1 MNEIFILK
9 KNKEFVID
17 QIDKLFQK
25 YQTINPANNIQY
37 RNILRKCCREID
49 SLLDEC
55 FEPSLLGVAKCKQ
68 KTNRCYHVDDPL
80 LVNASFC
87 ILGQMLSDL
96 KARTY
101 SAILLKDYPSCRKL
115 IGLSPE
121 DIISKTKDLVK
132 NEIIKAGVCFLL
144 LGSDVGDVITI
155 ADIKKLYRG
164 LLDELQKELREKNDG
179 INPVEQNLMCWF
191 NAEIGY
197 CDLAMFKAGMSIGE
211 NAAELNAIASKNIEK
226 YENSCLSGN
235 TSDSIG

>member
-9 KNKEFVID
+9 KDKEIVLSKID
-17 QIDKLFQK
+17 EIFSK
-25 YQTINPANNIQY
+25 YHTINTTNGVQRRA
-37 RNILRKCCREID
+37 ILRNCCHDID
-49 SLLDEC
+49 CMLDDC

-68 KTNRCYHVDDPL
+68 KTRRCYSVDDPQ
-80 LVNASFC
+80 LVDVSFC
-87 ILGQMLSDL
+87 FLDQMLSEL
-96 KARTY
+96 RARTVC
-101 SAILLKDYPSCRKL
+101 AIPLKDYPSCRKL
-115 IGLSPE
+115 IGLSPK
-121 DIISKTKDLVK
+121 DVISKTKDLVK
-132 NEIIKAGVCFLL
+132 NEIVKAGVCFLL

-179 INPVEQNLMCWF
+179 INPVEQNLMCCF